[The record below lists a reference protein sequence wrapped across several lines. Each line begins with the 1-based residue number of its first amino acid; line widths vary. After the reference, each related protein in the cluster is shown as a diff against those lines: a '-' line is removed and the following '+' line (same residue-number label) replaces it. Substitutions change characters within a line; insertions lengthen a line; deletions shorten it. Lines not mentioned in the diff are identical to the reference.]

1 MAADPRRLSFLLA
14 VHRAGGILA
23 AAEILGVTPSAV
35 SQQITRLEAEEG
47 CAVLDRGPRGVSLTA
62 AGRLLAEA
70 AERIEAELVEARNA
84 INALGEGISGQ
95 VAIGAFQTS
104 IRSIV
109 TPALQWLA
117 QNYPAI
123 SVDVRELE
131 EDVSM
136 RMMRSGEL
144 DVAILEHDSE
154 VKPATPSG
162 MADVALID
170 EPWRLMIPSGTKP
183 PNQLA
188 GLAAMEFVAGEDGTA
203 SDRALKRL
211 SRTLGTPMRSRH
223 STYNFDVAACL
234 VGAGQGVALIPAL
247 AVDSVS
253 AQGNVAIVRLPG
265 IGTRHIF
272 VRHRATRREPTGAA
286 RAVVDALVAVA
297 EQIDLQ

>member
-1 MAADPRRLSFLLA
+1 M
-14 VHRAGGILA
+14 LA

-47 CAVLDRGPRGVSLTA
+47 CAVLDRGPRGVTLTA
-62 AGRLLAEA
+62 AGKLLAEA
-70 AERIEAELVEARNA
+70 AERIEIELVEARNA

-104 IRSIV
+104 IQSIV

-117 QNYPAI
+117 DRYPAV
-123 SVDVRELE
+123 SVDVREIE
-131 EDVSM
+131 EDVAM

-154 VKPATPSG
+154 VKAQTPTS
-162 MADVALID
+162 MADVALVD
-170 EPWRLMIPSGTKP
+170 EPWRLMIPAGTAAP
-183 PNQLA
+183 SQLA
-188 GLAAMEFVAGEDGTA
+188 GLSAMEFVAGAEGTA

-211 SRTLGTPMRSRH
+211 ARTLGTPMRSRH
-223 STYNFDVAACL
+223 STYNFEVAASL

-247 AVDSVS
+247 AVDSVQ
-253 AQGNVAIVRLPG
+253 AQENVSIVRLPG
-265 IGTRHIF
+265 LGTRNIF
-272 VRHRATRREPTGAA
+272 ARHRASRKQPTGAS

-297 EQIDLQ
+297 ERIDLQ